1 MNIYKEITKME
12 RKKHRAL
19 LENDSM
25 NFGDAH
31 VSKKGEPKINS
42 QDFICKCRFAE
53 PMGAYSFEKD
63 SVVTCCPVC
72 GGKRVTNNDKK
83 LLGRVIL

>member
-1 MNIYKEITKME
+1 ME
-12 RKKHRAL
+12 YKKHRAL

-25 NFGDAH
+25 NFGNAY
-31 VSKKGEPKINS
+31 VSKKVEPKINS
-42 QDFICKCRFAE
+42 QSFICKCRFSE
-53 PMGAYSFEKD
+53 PVRAFPFEKD

-72 GGKRVTNNDKK
+72 GGKRVTNNDKI